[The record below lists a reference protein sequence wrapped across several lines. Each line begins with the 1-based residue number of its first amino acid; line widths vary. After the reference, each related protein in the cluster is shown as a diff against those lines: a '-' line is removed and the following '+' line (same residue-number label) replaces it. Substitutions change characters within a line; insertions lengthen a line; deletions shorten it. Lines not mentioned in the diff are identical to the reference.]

1 MADQAGQTACQRAG
15 RGYDAG
21 KTVAASGEMAVQVQ
35 GKLRGTVVVPMDSD
49 QDDVI
54 AAAKSNEKVARFL
67 DGMDIVKVIH
77 VPNKL
82 INLIVKPA
90 K

>member
-1 MADQAGQTACQRAG
+1 MAGQSAWPV
-15 RGYDAG
+15 YDES
-21 KTVAASGEMAVQVQ
+21 KTVAASVEMAVQVQ

>member
-1 MADQAGQTACQRAG
+1 MAWPV
-15 RGYDAG
+15 YDES
-21 KTVAASGEMAVQVQ
+21 KTVAASVEMAVQVQ

-67 DGMDIVKVIH
+67 EGMDIVKVIH

>member
-1 MADQAGQTACQRAG
+1 ML
-15 RGYDAG
+15 
-21 KTVAASGEMAVQVQ
+21 
-35 GKLRGTVVVPMDSD
+35 GKLRGTVVVAMDCG
-49 QDDVI
+49 QDGVI
-54 AAAKSNEKVARFL
+54 AAAKANEKVARFL
-67 DGMDIVKVIH
+67 EGMDIMKVIH

>member
-1 MADQAGQTACQRAG
+1 M
-15 RGYDAG
+15 
-21 KTVAASGEMAVQVQ
+21 
-35 GKLRGTVVVPMDSD
+35 VPMDSD
-49 QDDVI
+49 QDGVI
-54 AAAKSNEKVARFL
+54 AAAKANEKVARFL
-67 DGMDIVKVIH
+67 EGMDIVKVIH